1 MIASKS
7 YTCAIFLS
15 FVIAMGVFLVPEE
28 SYAVQIS
35 EQDTDM
41 AITRISSHTG
51 TESSSVQTASHNGIR
66 AEGIFFEKTVIME
79 FTNTSNATAKTF
91 TFWLGTGY
99 SFESFKTESG
109 WTGKKTPEGT
119 IVFTTLDQL
128 GINESVKFGV
138 KTNESNP
145 GINWNAVDGNGNQIG
160 IGKTTA
166 ESPKDPSGNTNTG
179 NGNGNGNVNV
189 NTSGI
194 FADSV
199 FRTIPEKPKVGSTIR
214 VIGQGFGASQQFSFY
229 IDTIKLGTF
238 LSDRNG
244 NFITTMKIPDDKEAD
259 RVNFMV
265 IDADGNEKRSS
276 LRIGSNDNRVPD
288 SKDVKLTIRSIASTL
303 HRGDS
308 LDISGT
314 AQPGSAVTASIKNP
328 DGNVINARIAE
339 VDSKGEW
346 SLPEPI
352 IIPLDAEFGKYSAEI
367 SDGKDSIL
375 RTWEIKSDKVIII
388 EPAKIKFEPGEVMR
402 YSGTA
407 LANKPIEFVLKDP
420 LGKEIFSQI
429 VSPDNGVVEFEYS
442 TDHSSAEGTYT
453 LVASQNGE
461 KEFIFTGLGQLPAIP
476 INIEFDKLN
485 YITSDTATISLTG
498 KASETV
504 SLLIVDQSDQ
514 SRPEIPITLGPDGI
528 GTYLLDLSGYRS
540 GIYTAVIS
548 KGSTQNSEIFTVG
561 LKISI
566 GEIKINPTKLDYH
579 PGDSMLILGE
589 TDNNSILTIALI
601 DPNNNEI
608 KVKDTFSDKNGRISD
623 DSFRIPLDAEP
634 GSWTIHAKSG
644 AHFHKVAVSVTSMQ
658 EGMIVWVEESQDL
671 PGSNLES
678 ITIKVAGASPGRTVI
693 VEIIS
698 PTGDMIDEL
707 EQRSTGRGEIAL
719 LWIIPDDTE
728 PGMYTIK
735 VNDSSNKVET
745 KYELK

>member
-1 MIASKS
+1 MIAGKS
-7 YTCAIFLS
+7 CTCVIFLS
-15 FVIAMGVFLVPEE
+15 CVIAMGVLLVPVE
-28 SYAVQIS
+28 SHAVQIS
-35 EQDTDM
+35 EPDTDTV
-41 AITRISSHTG
+41 ITRVSSHAG
-51 TESSSVQTASHNGIR
+51 TENNVQATQNGVR

-99 SFESFKTESG
+99 SFESFKTERG

-138 KTNESNP
+138 KTNKSNP
-145 GINWNAVDGNGNQIG
+145 SINWNAVDEDGNQIG
-160 IGKTTA
+160 IGRTTA
-166 ESPKDPSGNTNTG
+166 ESSKDPSGNTNTG
-179 NGNGNGNVNV
+179 NA

-194 FADSV
+194 LADSV

-214 VIGQGFGASQQFSFY
+214 VVGQGFGASQQFSFY

-244 NFITTMKIPDDKEAD
+244 NFITTIKIPDDQEAD
-259 RVNFMV
+259 RVSFMV
-265 IDADGNEKRSS
+265 IDVDGNEKRSS

-288 SKDVKLTIRSIASTL
+288 SKDIKLTIKGIASTL

-314 AQPGSAVTASIKNP
+314 AQPGSAVTASIKDPN
-328 DGNVINARIAE
+328 GNVINARIAE

-346 SLPEPI
+346 NLPEPV

-375 RTWEIKSDKVIII
+375 RTWEIKSDKTIII
-388 EPAKIKFEPGEVMR
+388 EPAKMKFEPGEVMR

-407 LANKPIEFVLKDP
+407 VANTPIEFVLKDP

-429 VSPDNGVVEFEYS
+429 VSPDNGVVEFEYA
-442 TDHSSAEGTYT
+442 TDHSSVEGTYT

-498 KASETV
+498 EASEMV
-504 SLLIVDQSDQ
+504 NLLIVDQSDQ
-514 SRPEIPITLGPDGI
+514 PKPEISITLGPDGV
-528 GTYLLDLSGYRS
+528 GTYLLDLSGYRT

-566 GEIKINPTKLDYH
+566 GEIKVNPTKLDYH
-579 PGDSMLILGE
+579 PGESILILGE
-589 TDNNSILTIALI
+589 TDPNSILTITLI
-601 DPNNNEI
+601 DPNENEI
-608 KVKDTFSDKNGRISD
+608 KVKNTFSNKDGRISD
-623 DSFRIPLDAEP
+623 NSFRIPLDAEP

-644 AHFHKVAVSVTSMQ
+644 AHFHKVAINVTSIQ
-658 EGMIVWVEESQDL
+658 EGMIVLIEESHDL
-671 PGSNLES
+671 PETISERS
-678 ITIKVAGASPGRTVI
+678 ILIKAIGTNPNRTILI
-693 VEIIS
+693 EIYS
-698 PTGDMIDEL
+698 PTGDIIEEMKA
-707 EQRSTGRGEIAL
+707 RSTGEGDIVL
-719 LWIIPDDTE
+719 HWIIPDDTE
-728 PGMYTIK
+728 PGIYTIK
-735 VNDSSNKVET
+735 VIDSSNVVEA
-745 KYELK
+745 KYELR